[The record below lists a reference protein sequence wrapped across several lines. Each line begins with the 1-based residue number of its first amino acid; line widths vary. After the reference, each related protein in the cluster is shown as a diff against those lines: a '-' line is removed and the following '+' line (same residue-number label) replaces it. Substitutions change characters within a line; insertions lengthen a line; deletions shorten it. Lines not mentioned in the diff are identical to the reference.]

1 MSPTPMM
8 TLAQAH
14 ALLPGSTLV
23 GNGRT
28 GLARVHSDSRT
39 LQPGD
44 LFVALRGERFDAHDY
59 LAQARR
65 AGACA
70 ALAERGLADASLPGL
85 QVLDSLVALQQL
97 ARAWRTQHPLP
108 LVAVTGSNGKTTV
121 TQMLASVLRA
131 WQGEAALATAGNL
144 NNHIGLPLSVL
155 RLRPEHGVAVLE
167 LGMNH
172 PGEIALLAQI
182 AQPTVVLVNNAQR
195 EHQEFM
201 ASVEAVAWENG
212 AAISALPADGV
223 AVYPATDAHA
233 AVWLGLAGGRRT
245 LGFALLDGADAAAPA
260 QAEVWGHGDWVDG
273 AGQGGEPGGEQAS
286 HWSIQLHSPAG
297 QVRLALYAP
306 GRHNLHN
313 ALASAAAALALGAP
327 LAAIT
332 AGLQTFRPVA
342 GRSQLH
348 MLRLAGRAITLVDDS
363 YNANPDSVH
372 AAIGLLAGLPGPHWL
387 LLGDMGEVGDQGPT
401 FHAEVGAQA
410 RQAGIQAFWTVGPLC
425 AHAAA
430 AFGGSARH
438 FDNTAQLL
446 EVLARPVAAGDQ
458 DLPEACASVLVKG
471 SRFMRMEKIVGALL
485 LRASSEASGAD
496 HAA

>member
-23 GNGRT
+23 GNGRIE
-28 GLARVHSDSRT
+28 LVRVHSDSRT
-39 LQPGD
+39 LRPGD

-167 LGMNH
+167 LGLNH